1 MTNLRKIP
9 SGLWDLNLLFSE
21 EPGESDNVGVD
32 VLVAYRTVVRH
43 IGRWGRKEKLERMT
57 VVVVVMVV
65 VVVVVVCRSE
75 LGIVG
80 RKDGEQQRRGFIR
93 RSTSA
98 ESGNVQERLR
108 SLYVKLSHLAQYE

>member
-43 IGRWGRKEKLERMT
+43 VGRWGRKEKLERMT
-57 VVVVVMVV
+57 VVVV